1 MTVSIRLSESEAAL
15 IRKYAE
21 MKNMTVTE
29 FVRQTLLERIEDQ
42 NDISEYEAAMKEYL
56 DNPKTYSLDE
66 AERELGIK

>member
-21 MKNMTVTE
+21 MKNMTVSE
-29 FVRQTLLERIEDQ
+29 FVRQTLLERIEDEY
-42 NDISEYEAAMKEYL
+42 DISEYEAAMKEYL